1 MPPNVAL
8 RQTLLVDLPF
18 VLLNVFAIE
27 GDPFSGNQLAVFP
40 EAAGLEDATMQ
51 AWARQFN
58 LSETTFVTGESP
70 GDPASGDVRIF
81 TASYEMPFAGHPTLG
96 TAHVVAARAAVR
108 AGAPVDAVTLR
119 MPAGAIPVSRIDGG
133 WSLLTNPPRHREPEV
148 TPGRLAAALGTPVEA
163 LVEGSAQWV
172 DCGVESLVVQLHNVD
187 ALRSMSPVAAVLH
200 DQLDAGDRPP
210 HVYAW
215 VRTGQGEVEARMFAT
230 SGSML
235 EEDPATGSACAN
247 LGGWFV
253 GRGERG
259 LELTVAQGAQT
270 GRPSLLRL
278 GVGRA
283 GEIRVGGLVTEV
295 GSGVVAAAGAS
306 QVARS

>member
-1 MPPNVAL
+1 M
-8 RQTLLVDLPF
+8 DLPF

-40 EAAGLEDATMQ
+40 EAAGLDDVTMQ

-70 GDPASGDVRIF
+70 GDPAFADVRIF

-96 TAHVVAARAAVR
+96 TAHVVAARAAAR
-108 AGAPVDAVTLR
+108 AGAPVDAVRLR

-133 WSLLTNPPRHREPEV
+133 WSLQANPPTHRDPDV
-148 TPGRLAAALGTPVEA
+148 TPAQLAAALGTAVEEV
-163 LVEGSAQWV
+163 VEGSAQWV
-172 DCGVESLVVQLHNVD
+172 DCGVESLVVRLHDVA
-187 ALRSMSPVAAVLH
+187 ALRTMSPVVALLH
-200 DQLDAGDRPP
+200 EHLDGGDRPP

-215 VRTGQGEVEARMFAT
+215 VRTGQGAVEARMFAA

-253 GRGERG
+253 GRGERD
-259 LELTVAQGAQT
+259 LQLTVAQGAQT
-270 GRPSLLRL
+270 GRPSRLRL
-278 GVGRA
+278 GLGPA
-283 GEIRVGGLVTEV
+283 GEITVGGLVTEV
-295 GSGVVAAAGAS
+295 GSGVVSATGAS